1 MKRLIIFILTI
12 IPMFLYAQNDSS
24 TVIPDVIYDAYLSIN
39 NISEPPVIN
48 EKEILSDLF
57 YPSVALREGIEGRVI
72 LELYI
77 DENGI
82 IQHIICLQENP
93 EGFGF
98 KEAAIKAFEGKTVIP
113 AILNGKKVKCR
124 YRFPVSF
131 RLK

>member
-1 MKRLIIFILTI
+1 MKRVIILILTI
-12 IPMFLYAQNDSS
+12 IPMFLYAQNGSS
-24 TVIPDVIYDAYLSIN
+24 TVIPDVNYDAYLPIY
-39 NISEPPVIN
+39 NISKPPGIN
-48 EKEILSDLF
+48 ENEISPDLF
-57 YPSVALREGIEGRVI
+57 YPPVALREGIEGRVI

-82 IQHIICLQENP
+82 IQHIICLQETP

-98 KEAAIKAFEGKTVIP
+98 KEAAIKAFEGKAVIP
-113 AILNGKKVKCR
+113 AILNGEKIKCR